1 MTPPRIAISRLVLI
15 NWRGIHFQPFD
26 FAAGVTALEGANG
39 AGKTTVMAALFT
51 ALLPDLRLLAFR
63 NVGETVSDD
72 RGLWGRLG
80 MPGTAYTLVEF
91 ALPGSGEKLWG
102 GILLDRRSEPSLE
115 LKPFII
121 EALPADADLAEVF
134 LKRIGDEAFSPT
146 LPELKEQVALHGGQ
160 LRTMDSATAY
170 LSTLFE
176 HGVLP
181 LPLAS
186 HDERERFHRVLAT
199 SMMGGLSAFIQ
210 KGLRDYL
217 LPEDAQLRSHVG
229 RMRENLEACRVTR
242 RQLQEAT
249 ARYGIVRQVFDAGFG
264 LLRAAFHGT
273 RLRAERQRTALG
285 EAIAARRRTQQDW
298 NAAIAAQQSEQ
309 ARHQALQQVVE
320 QNEAELNAAAEALQ
334 RLRQASE
341 IAQRIAQLSG
351 QREQLAPEH
360 TAAQAGVEQA
370 IAAEQLA
377 SQQLETEQR
386 QQDQLAQE
394 LGDAQMAYE
403 QLYQRVTQLRLA
415 RQALG
420 DAQAALPGREVTP
433 DNAAALLAE
442 CEGQWQAAIAVV
454 AQAKQGRAQFDER
467 ERRFQAGYQALV
479 AIAGSTPPR
488 SDAAEAAEHWDRQ
501 WRQIEFD
508 LQAADDLPQRLAQAQ
523 QRAARQQAARRQ
535 AEALGLADRCQ
546 AVAALDDGRAEDEQL
561 QHNQDQLSASL
572 HALELRQRDQ
582 SAHLPVLERHTD
594 EWELAQQI
602 AAALVE
608 AGGETLANSAAAQAF
623 AMRAYQEAAQAR
635 DNAQQRLQAA
645 EAQYQEAERIA
656 FSGGRLDER
665 LVSLAEALDGRL
677 VAEYFDDVAE
687 EDAPRI
693 EARLGELLAGIAVS
707 EPRQA
712 AAALAEQNLPDTLW
726 LVQEDNLPD
735 LAQGQTLTWTD
746 EQEKPPSP
754 TQELAGGATNL
765 PQGRGNA
772 VELSHDGSLLVPP
785 PVGEDRWGNSKRAAT
800 VWSRSHPI
808 LPPWGEGTEVSAP
821 AVNSTALP
829 RDRGWDGGVLNGAL
843 SAELVNTPQG
853 LRITR
858 HPQHPVIG
866 RAAREREVARLRAE
880 AENLRR
886 SAEAEIRQAEQWEQQ
901 HLLTQRLQPLTGWLD
916 HPSPAEPLAACRN
929 QLRELEAR
937 RQKLACEAAE
947 LKQRR
952 AELGQRLAALNRL
965 LPDAELLDEQ
975 DWAEEFQ
982 RLQALSAELAGQRAW
997 LDRHREH
1004 RQTLQTH
1011 LHDLR
1016 DPPDEAELARL
1027 EQQAATAA
1035 AGLQASSLAREL
1047 LGTLVERLPG
1057 FAHAGDEAVLE
1068 QKEGALAG
1076 LRARKPA
1083 VDLAVKTAKEAWEQ
1097 CRQATAAAS
1106 LAFNGVDARWQ
1117 RLREEIAAREQELA
1131 ETGLSPSEA
1140 ALASAE
1146 ARESAA
1152 KERLDSARRDERQAF
1167 ESATRQEQVQKSSQR
1182 AAASA
1187 LDAAK
1192 RQIRETRPHWR
1203 RWVTLKRET
1212 RRQDLW
1218 ARLMEPAQREPYG
1231 QAANPEQA
1239 FNDAARH
1246 AGELTSVLGQH
1257 DGEELQKQLQGWLDS
1272 GEDGNIGLQHL
1283 QAWLAVRDWIEV
1295 RIPRD
1300 VAQASDPG
1308 LALTQIH
1315 AHLQR
1320 LAERLKDQ
1328 EVQLKSR
1335 TEEVAN
1341 SIGSRI
1347 RSQEQRFARINLNL
1361 AQVSFGAIRG
1371 VHLNLARI
1379 GTFAALLEALRS
1391 ATDLFASDQP
1401 LEEALARLYEQVGGG
1416 RIRGEQLLDYREY
1429 LKLGVQIRRL
1439 GDNNRWVDA
1448 KGLSTGES
1456 IGVGAAILIVIL
1468 DAWEHQTTLL
1478 RGKRAHG
1485 SLRFLFLDEATRLDS
1500 QALDTLT
1507 DFCERM
1513 QVQLLAAA
1521 PGMER
1526 IQRGIAYTLRRDVI
1540 DGSERVLV
1548 RGRQW
1553 KG

>member
-91 ALPGSGEKLWG
+91 ALPGSGAKLWG

-121 EALPADADLAEVF
+121 KALPADAELAEVF

-160 LRTMDSATAY
+160 LRAMDSATAY

-249 ARYGIVRQVFDAGFG
+249 ARYGVVRQVFDAGFG

-285 EAIAARRRTQQDW
+285 DAIAARRRTQQDGD
-298 NAAIAAQQSEQ
+298 AATAALQSEQ

-360 TAAQAGVEQA
+360 TAAQARVEQA
-370 IAAEQLA
+370 IEAERLA
-377 SQQLETEQR
+377 SRQLETEQR
-386 QQDQLAQE
+386 RQDQLA
-394 LGDAQMAYE
+394 LALSDAQSGYE
-403 QLYQRVTQLRLA
+403 QLYQHVTQLRLA
-415 RQALG
+415 RQALR
-420 DAQAALPGREVTP
+420 DAQAAMPDREVAP

-442 CEGQWQAAIAVV
+442 CERQWQSAIAVV
-454 AQAKQGRAQFDER
+454 AQAQQLNAQFDER
-467 ERRFQAGYQALV
+467 ERRFQAGQQALA
-479 AIAGSTPPR
+479 AIAGSAPQR
-488 SDAAEAAEHWDRQ
+488 GDAAAAAEHWDRQ

-508 LQAADDLPQRLAQAQ
+508 LQATEDLPQRLPQTQ

-535 AEALGLADRCQ
+535 AAALDLANRRQ
-546 AVAALDDGRAEDEQL
+546 VVAALDDGRAEDEQL
-561 QHNQDQLSASL
+561 QLNQDKLGATL
-572 HALELRQRDQ
+572 HALELQQRD
-582 SAHLPVLERHTD
+582 AAARLPGLERETD
-594 EWELAQQI
+594 EWELARQI

-608 AGGETLANSAAAQAF
+608 AGGEPLANAAAVQAF
-623 AMRAYQEAAQAR
+623 ETHARQEAAQAR

-645 EAQYQEAERIA
+645 AAQQQEAERIA

-677 VAEYFDDVAE
+677 VAEYFDDVPE

-707 EPRQA
+707 EPQQA
-712 AAALAEQNLPDTLW
+712 AAALAAQNLPDTLW

-735 LAQGQTLTWTD
+735 LAQGRTLA
-746 EQEKPPSP
+746 QKPP
-754 TQELAGGATNL
+754 
-765 PQGRGNA
+765 
-772 VELSHDGSLLVPP
+772 
-785 PVGEDRWGNSKRAAT
+785 
-800 VWSRSHPI
+800 
-808 LPPWGEGTEVSAP
+808 LPPGEGWGEGVS
-821 AVNSTALP
+821 
-829 RDRGWDGGVLNGAL
+829 NGAL
-843 SAELVNTPQG
+843 PAYAALDAELVNTPQG

-880 AENLRR
+880 AENLRHAAV
-886 SAEAEIRQAEQWEQQ
+886 AETQRAECLEQQ
-901 HLLTQRLQPLTGWLD
+901 HTLAQRLLPLSHWLD
-916 HPSPAEPLAACRN
+916 RPSPAELLAAGRQ
-929 QLRELEAR
+929 QLREREAR
-937 RQKLACEAAE
+937 RQKLAGEAAE

-1004 RQTLQTH
+1004 RQILQAH

-1016 DPPDEAELARL
+1016 DPPDEEERARL

-1057 FAHAGDEAVLE
+1057 FAYAGDEAVLE

-1083 VDLAVKTAKEAWEQ
+1083 VDLAVKTAKDAWEQ
-1097 CRQATAAAS
+1097 CRQATAAAG

-1131 ETGLSPSEA
+1131 ETGLSPSEE
-1140 ALASAE
+1140 ALAAAE

-1152 KERLDSARRDERQAF
+1152 KERLESARRDERQAF
-1167 ESATRQEQVQKSSQR
+1167 ESATRQEQAQKSSQR

-1192 RQIRETRPHWR
+1192 RQIREIRPHWR
-1203 RWVTLKRET
+1203 RWVALKRET

-1218 ARLMEPAQREPYG
+1218 TRLMEPALREPHS
-1231 QAANPEQA
+1231 QAATPEQA
-1239 FNDAARH
+1239 FNEAARH

-1257 DGEELQKQLQGWLDS
+1257 DGEELQKQLQGWLES
-1272 GEDGNIGLQHL
+1272 GEDGNIGLRHL

-1308 LALTQIH
+1308 LALAQIH

-1439 GDNNRWVDA
+1439 DDTRWVDA

-1526 IQRGIAYTLRRDVI
+1526 IQRGIAYTLRRDLI